1 MDDIEQTI
9 INILAEQAM
18 CDPAQIEGH
27 MTIEALGLDSLGLVE
42 AIFAIEERFDISV
55 PVNSAEPGAK
65 GFDISSVDSIVA
77 AVKGLMAQEAA

>member
-42 AIFAIEERFDISV
+42 ARSRLIRQSRGQRDLISHRSTALW
-55 PVNSAEPGAK
+55 PRSRA
-65 GFDISSVDSIVA
+65 
-77 AVKGLMAQEAA
+77 